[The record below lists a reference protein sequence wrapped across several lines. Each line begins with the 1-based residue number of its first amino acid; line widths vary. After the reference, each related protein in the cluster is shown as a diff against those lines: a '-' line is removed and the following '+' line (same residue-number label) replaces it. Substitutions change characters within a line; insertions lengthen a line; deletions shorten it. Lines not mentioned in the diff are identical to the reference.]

1 LRKVMDNIIQI
12 RDLTFAYAAGDEPV
26 LSDIN
31 IDIGSGEFVIIMGS
45 SGSGKTTLLK
55 MLKRNMIPAGRYS
68 GRVYIYGKEADKLT
82 DRENAAGIGYVSQD
96 PDNQIVTDKVW
107 HELAF
112 GLENLGMDNVT
123 IRKKVAEMSEYFG
136 ITGWYDKEVSKLS
149 GGQKQIL
156 NLASVMVMQPGILLL
171 DEPTANLDPLA
182 AIRFLDV
189 VKRINQELGVTVVMV
204 EHNLEY
210 IYADADR
217 IIAIDKGR
225 VAANSSPKKAAADI
239 IAAGSFLIEGLPVAS
254 RLYSGYNKKNGN
266 SVVSYNNVNIDSNN
280 KDNHILSD
288 EIPLTVKEGRRW
300 YVNYKKVYG
309 KDITKDKDKINNFA
323 GKSIINDK
331 VIKKDVLEEDNIT
344 GNKNKKRIGFIKKN
358 NLENKS
364 SRKNTDNIENTVCQL
379 KNVSYSYNKKLPY
392 IIDGVDVS
400 FKEGQITAILGG
412 NGAGKSTMLKLIAGI
427 IEPVRGKIISNK
439 RIIMLPQDPKA
450 VFTEVSVE
458 EELAEV
464 LMDKGNGIYNNMPME
479 DKREIVEQII
489 EEFGL
494 NDIRKNNPY
503 DISGG
508 QQEKLAIA
516 KVLLLKPEV
525 LLLDEPTNGLDP
537 YFKKTLGK
545 LLKKINADGVTIIIV
560 SHDLEFVD
568 SFCDDVIM
576 LFDKKVAAKD
586 STHKFLRDNMFYT
599 TNYYRIMK

>member
-1 LRKVMDNIIQI
+1 MDNIIQI

-136 ITGWYDKEVSKLS
+136 ITGWYDREVSKLS

-204 EHNLEY
+204 EHNLEH

-239 IAAGSFLIEGLPVAS
+239 ITAGSFLIEGLPVAS

-280 KDNHILSD
+280 KNNHILSD

-331 VIKKDVLEEDNIT
+331 VIKKDVLEDNIT

-400 FKEGQITAILGG
+400 FKEGKITAILGG

-439 RIIMLPQDPKA
+439 RIIMFPQDPKA

-545 LLKKINADGVTIIIV
+545 LLKKINAGGVTIIIV

-576 LFDKKVAAKD
+576 LFDRKVAAQD

-599 TNYYRIMK
+599 TNYYRIIK